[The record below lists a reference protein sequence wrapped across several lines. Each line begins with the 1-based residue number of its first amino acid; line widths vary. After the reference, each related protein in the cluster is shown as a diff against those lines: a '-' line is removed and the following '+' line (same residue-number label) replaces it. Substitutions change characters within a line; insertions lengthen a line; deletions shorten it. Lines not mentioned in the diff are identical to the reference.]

1 MTDERK
7 QAEEDRLLIEAK
19 QRVAGEMYRLWNGMM
34 IEFEEGNGGISVEE
48 LVNRVAKAY
57 ASLKVAEATKEMYPL
72 DFVIWKDR
80 KELTYSSMSGRYYSE
95 TETGVKEFTLYELF
109 EYWKQN
115 ISK

>member
-1 MTDERK
+1 MTDEERK
-7 QAEEDRLLIEAK
+7 QAEDKERALRVLLDRLNAP
-19 QRVAGEMYRLWNGMM
+19 
-34 IEFEEGNGGISVEE
+34 EFIDARDEFSESYLCIATIMES
-48 LVNRVAKAY
+48 Y
-57 ASLKVAEATKEMYPL
+57 AALKVAEATKEMYPL